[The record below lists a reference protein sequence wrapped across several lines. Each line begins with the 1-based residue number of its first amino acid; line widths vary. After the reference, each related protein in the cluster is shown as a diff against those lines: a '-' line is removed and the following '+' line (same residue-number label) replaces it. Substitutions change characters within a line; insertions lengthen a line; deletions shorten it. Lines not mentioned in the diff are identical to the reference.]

1 MWSYTQADFK
11 LENSLFEVIKFFACR
26 NILILINI
34 NILAMILGLMYVEV
48 LYGSGFGKNVTI
60 FGADMSS
67 SAKKRNILTIKTDLN
82 S

>member
-1 MWSYTQADFK
+1 
-11 LENSLFEVIKFFACR
+11 
-26 NILILINI
+26 
-34 NILAMILGLMYVEV
+34 MILGLMYVEV
-48 LYGSGFGKNVTI
+48 LYSSGFGKNVTI